1 MAHHRTMAQV
11 PLPEVFTVRELAR
24 AFGVPLDHVEALIDA
39 GQVRPVAGTRFISAA
54 DAVSLGRRL
63 RQTTP
68 SVPTRSDELF
78 GVYETPASGSHS
90 YARRGGMPALM
101 SSLAHAC
108 LLTIVILL
116 TTINVDSAA
125 TEVRTHE
132 PARLV
137 FLVTP
142 GPGGGGGGGGLRNP
156 LPPPKVQRAGPE
168 KSRLSVP
175 AVTPR
180 PVMTTT
186 RQDVEPPPHP
196 TPAAPPIEPKP
207 VQREPEPLPSSVL
220 VAPVVAAKADTR
232 DRAGVIEGGRGE
244 TESHGSGVGGGAGT
258 GSGTGNGQGVGSGI
272 GPGSGGGIGGGPYR
286 PGSGVTPPRLL
297 HEVKADYTEDARRRG
312 ISGEVVLEIVVRR
325 DGGVGDVR
333 VLQGLGAGLDQ
344 RAADAVRQWKFDPA
358 RLKGTPVDVLVEVA
372 VEFILR

>member
-132 PARLV
+132 PALLV

-156 LPPPKVQRAGPE
+156 LPPQRVHRAGRENPG
-168 KSRLSVP
+168 LPVP
-175 AVTPR
+175 AVPPR
-180 PVMTTT
+180 PVMTTP
-186 RQDVEPPPHP
+186 RQDVDPPPHP

-258 GSGTGNGQGVGSGI
+258 GSGTGNGQGLGSGI
-272 GPGSGGGIGGGPYR
+272 GPGSGGGTGGGPYR
-286 PGSGVTPPRLL
+286 PGSGIEPPRLL
-297 HEVKADYTEDARRRG
+297 REIKADYTEDARRRG
-312 ISGEVVLEIVVRR
+312 ITGEVVLGRVWRG
-325 DGGVGDVR
+325 DGGVGCVHVLHGLAGGLNDRAIQAVWRGR
-333 VLQGLGAGLDQ
+333 VAPAHRFGA
-344 RAADAVRQWKFDPA
+344 A
-358 RLKGTPVDVLVEVA
+358 VDVIVEVS
-372 VEFILR
+372 VEFKLR

>member
-1 MAHHRTMAQV
+1 MVQV
-11 PLPEVFTVRELAR
+11 PLPEVFTARELAR
-24 AFGVPLDHVEALIDA
+24 AFGVSLDHVEALIAA
-39 GQVRPVAGTRFISAA
+39 GQIRLVAGTRFISAA

-63 RQTTP
+63 RRTTP
-68 SVPTRSDELF
+68 PVTVPAAELF
-78 GVYETPASGSHS
+78 ASYETPAHDSSS
-90 YARRGGMPALM
+90 YARRGGIPALV
-101 SSLAHAC
+101 SSLVHAC
-108 LLTIVILL
+108 LFTIAILL
-116 TTINVDSAA
+116 TTIAVDSAA
-125 TEVRTHE
+125 TEERTHE

-137 FLVTP
+137 FLVSP

-156 LPPPKVQRAGPE
+156 LPPPKIQRAGPE
-168 KSRLSVP
+168 KPRLSVP

-186 RQDVEPPPHP
+186 RRDVEPPPRP

-207 VQREPEPLPSSVL
+207 VEREPEPLPSSVL
-220 VAPVVAAKADTR
+220 VAPVVAAAADPR
-232 DRAGVIEGGRGE
+232 ERAGVIEGGRGE
-244 TESHGSGVGGGAGT
+244 AESHGSGVGGGAGT
-258 GSGTGNGQGVGSGI
+258 GSGTGNGQGIGSGI

-286 PGSGVTPPRLL
+286 PGSGITPPRLL
-297 HEVKADYTEDARRRG
+297 QEVKADYTEDARRRG

-344 RAADAVRQWKFDPA
+344 RAVQAVRQWKFDPA

-372 VEFILR
+372 VEFVLR